1 MRYGTDSRV
10 PHPLTRVP
18 RPPRSTLPATIA
30 LPVLLGD
37 QIMPHTPSRITRL
50 DHVAPRL
57 RALFAAI
64 AMLTL
69 AGVTTSPASAQ
80 FGGRGGFA
88 QAFQPD
94 IMQRDVT
101 LMTSALGLEE
111 WQRPVVEALL
121 QDYMSNFNTGVEAL
135 KDRMKVASDDA
146 GKIAKSNG
154 GDAVLEKIMAP
165 LNSWRTEKTQMLDKF
180 MADLKSQL
188 GPQQLER
195 WPSFERAL
203 RRERLLPDGDLSGES
218 VDLFAVLTRMQ
229 LTPAEQEAVKQ
240 PLAAYELMLDEA
252 LVTRMTSIA
261 VLDRELSDAMAS
273 MNYDRGADIQ
283 DKVMVVRIGVRSAN
297 DAGIE
302 ALAAALGDRGDE
314 FRTRALEAGYP
325 DVFRPHPV
333 MILMQQAYALPSLS
347 PEQTSQIDAL
357 MSEFGTACRDAN
369 MKIYEAVRVDQPK
382 APRKRVQAA
391 ADRKSGAAGSAP
403 NTPQGANSTDPV
415 VKARIEREAMGAPFR
430 DRLLAILSDEQKAE
444 LPGGVKVETAENRKE
459 DPDAPVKKGRGAAK
473 VGIDS
478 EAMNAGENVKRRDQR
493 ATGDTK
499 RSGGKGQDEPPS
511 AKPE

>member
-1 MRYGTDSRV
+1 M
-10 PHPLTRVP
+10 P
-18 RPPRSTLPATIA
+18 R
-30 LPVLLGD
+30 
-37 QIMPHTPSRITRL
+37 TPSRIARL
-50 DHVAPRL
+50 DHIAPRL
-57 RALFAAI
+57 RSLFAAI
-64 AMLTL
+64 AMVTL
-69 AGVTTSPASAQ
+69 AGVATSPASAQ

-101 LMTSALGLEE
+101 LMTSSLGLEE

-146 GKIAKSNG
+146 GKLATSNG

-165 LNSWRTEKTQMLDKF
+165 LNSWRTEKTQMLEKF
-180 MADLKSQL
+180 MSDLKSQL

-302 ALAAALGDRGDE
+302 LLAAALGDRSEE

-333 MILMQQAYALPSLS
+333 MILMQQAYALPSLT

-391 ADRKSGAAGSAP
+391 ADRKSGASGSAP

-415 VKARIEREAMGAPFR
+415 VKARIERETMGAPFR
-430 DRLLAILSDEQKAE
+430 DRLLAILNDEQKAE
-444 LPGGVKVETAENRKE
+444 LPGGVKVESAENRKE
-459 DPDAPVKKGRGAAK
+459 DPAATPPQPKGRRASK
-473 VGIDS
+473 V
-478 EAMNAGENVKRRDQR
+478 EAGKDDLIPNENMKIRDQR
-493 ATGDTK
+493 ALGDTK
-499 RSGGKGQDEPPS
+499 SQGDKGQAEPS
-511 AKPE
+511 STKPE

>member
-1 MRYGTDSRV
+1 M
-10 PHPLTRVP
+10 P
-18 RPPRSTLPATIA
+18 R
-30 LPVLLGD
+30 
-37 QIMPHTPSRITRL
+37 TPSQIARIHTI
-50 DHVAPRL
+50 APRL

-64 AMLTL
+64 AMVTL
-69 AGVTTSPASAQ
+69 AGVATSPASAQ

-101 LMTSALGLEE
+101 LMTSSLGLEE
-111 WQRPVVEALL
+111 WQRPIVEALL

-146 GKIAKSNG
+146 GKLAKSNG

-180 MADLKSQL
+180 MSDLKSQL

-302 ALAAALGDRGDE
+302 SLAAALGDRADE

-391 ADRKSGAAGSAP
+391 ADRKSGASGSAP

-415 VKARIEREAMGAPFR
+415 VKARVERETMGAPFR

-444 LPGGVKVETAENRKE
+444 LPGGVKVESAENRKQ
-459 DPDAPVKKGRGAAK
+459 DAGAAPTQPKGRRAAK
-473 VGIDS
+473 V
-478 EAMNAGENVKRRDQR
+478 ENGKDDLIPNENMKTRDQR
-493 ATGDTK
+493 ALGDTK
-499 RSGGKGQDEPPS
+499 SQGANGQAEPQS
-511 AKPE
+511 TKPE

>member
-1 MRYGTDSRV
+1 
-10 PHPLTRVP
+10 
-18 RPPRSTLPATIA
+18 
-30 LPVLLGD
+30 
-37 QIMPHTPSRITRL
+37 MPHTPSRIARL

-64 AMLTL
+64 AMVTL
-69 AGVTTSPASAQ
+69 AGVATSPASAQ

-101 LMTSALGLEE
+101 LMTSSLGLEE

-146 GKIAKSNG
+146 GKLATSNG

-165 LNSWRTEKTQMLDKF
+165 LNSWRTEKTQMLEKF
-180 MADLKSQL
+180 MSDLKSQL

-302 ALAAALGDRGDE
+302 LLAAALGDRSEE

-391 ADRKSGAAGSAP
+391 ADRKSGASGSAP

-415 VKARIEREAMGAPFR
+415 VKARIERETMGAPFR
-430 DRLLAILSDEQKAE
+430 DRLLAILNDEQKAE
-444 LPGGVKVETAENRKE
+444 LPGGVKVESAENRKQ
-459 DPDAPVKKGRGAAK
+459 DPAATPPQPKGRRASK
-473 VGIDS
+473 V
-478 EAMNAGENVKRRDQR
+478 EAGKDDLIPNENMKTRDQR
-493 ATGDTK
+493 ALGDTK
-499 RSGGKGQDEPPS
+499 SQGDKGQAEPS
-511 AKPE
+511 STKPE

>member
-1 MRYGTDSRV
+1 M
-10 PHPLTRVP
+10 PL
-18 RPPRSTLPATIA
+18 
-30 LPVLLGD
+30 
-37 QIMPHTPSRITRL
+37 TPSRIARL
-50 DHVAPRL
+50 DHIAPRL

-64 AMLTL
+64 AMVTL
-69 AGVTTSPASAQ
+69 AGVATSPASAQ

-101 LMTSALGLEE
+101 LMTSSLGLEE
-111 WQRPVVEALL
+111 WQRPIVEALL

-135 KDRMKVASDDA
+135 KDRMKVASEDA
-146 GKIAKSNG
+146 GKVAKSNG

-165 LNSWRTEKTQMLDKF
+165 LNSWRTEKSQMLDKF
-180 MADLKSQL
+180 MSDLKSQL

-229 LTPAEQEAVKQ
+229 LTPAEQDAVKQ

-252 LVTRMTSIA
+252 LVTRTSSMA
-261 VLDRELSDAMAS
+261 VLDRELSDAMTS
-273 MNYDRGADIQ
+273 MNYERGADIQ

-302 ALAAALGDRGDE
+302 LLAAALGDRGDE

-357 MSEFGTACRDAN
+357 MTEFGTACREAN

-415 VKARIEREAMGAPFR
+415 VKARVERETMGAPFR
-430 DRLLAILSDEQKAE
+430 DRLLAILTDEQKAE
-444 LPGGVKVETAENRKE
+444 LPGGVKVESAETQKP
-459 DPDAPVKKGRGAAK
+459 DSDAPDTPKGRRAAK
-473 VGIDS
+473 VAVES
-478 EAMNAGENVKRRDQR
+478 EAPVAGSTGKGRDQR
-493 ATGDTK
+493 ALGDSK
-499 RSGGKGQDEPPS
+499 RSGSKSQAEPAT

>member
-1 MRYGTDSRV
+1 
-10 PHPLTRVP
+10 
-18 RPPRSTLPATIA
+18 
-30 LPVLLGD
+30 
-37 QIMPHTPSRITRL
+37 MPHTPSRIARL

-101 LMTSALGLEE
+101 LMTSSLGLEE

-135 KDRMKVASDDA
+135 KDRMKVASEDA
-146 GKIAKSNG
+146 GKVAKSNG
-154 GDAVLEKIMAP
+154 GDAILEKIMAP

-252 LVTRMTSIA
+252 LVTRTASIA
-261 VLDRELSDAMAS
+261 VLDRELSDAMSS

-302 ALAAALGDRGDE
+302 SLAAALGDRADE

-391 ADRKSGAAGSAP
+391 ADRKSGAAVSAP
-403 NTPQGANSTDPV
+403 NTPQGANATDPV
-415 VKARIEREAMGAPFR
+415 VKARVERETMGAPFR

-444 LPGGVKVETAENRKE
+444 LPGGVKVDSGENRKE

-473 VGIDS
+473 VGIES
-478 EAMNAGENVKRRDQR
+478 EALNAGETVKGRNQR
-493 ATGDTK
+493 AVGDTK
-499 RSGGKGQDEPPS
+499 RSGGKGQAEPPS

>member
-1 MRYGTDSRV
+1 M
-10 PHPLTRVP
+10 P
-18 RPPRSTLPATIA
+18 R
-30 LPVLLGD
+30 
-37 QIMPHTPSRITRL
+37 TPSRIARL
-50 DHVAPRL
+50 DHIAPRL
-57 RALFAAI
+57 RSLFAAI
-64 AMLTL
+64 AMVTL
-69 AGVTTSPASAQ
+69 AGVATSPASAQ

-101 LMTSALGLEE
+101 LMTSSLGLEE

-146 GKIAKSNG
+146 GKLATSNG

-165 LNSWRTEKTQMLDKF
+165 LNSWRTEKTQMLEKF
-180 MADLKSQL
+180 MSDLKSQL

-302 ALAAALGDRGDE
+302 LLAAALGDRSEE

-391 ADRKSGAAGSAP
+391 ADRKSGASGSAP

-415 VKARIEREAMGAPFR
+415 VKARIDRETMGAPFR
-430 DRLLAILSDEQKAE
+430 DRLLAILNDEQKAE
-444 LPGGVKVETAENRKE
+444 LPGGVKVESAENRKQ
-459 DPDAPVKKGRGAAK
+459 DPAATPPQPKGRRASK
-473 VGIDS
+473 V
-478 EAMNAGENVKRRDQR
+478 EAGKDDLIPNENMKIRDQR
-493 ATGDTK
+493 ALGDTK
-499 RSGGKGQDEPPS
+499 SQGDKGQAEPS
-511 AKPE
+511 STKPE

>member
-1 MRYGTDSRV
+1 M
-10 PHPLTRVP
+10 P
-18 RPPRSTLPATIA
+18 R
-30 LPVLLGD
+30 
-37 QIMPHTPSRITRL
+37 TPSQIARL
-50 DHVAPRL
+50 HTIAPRL

-64 AMLTL
+64 AMVTL
-69 AGVTTSPASAQ
+69 AGVATSPASAQ

-101 LMTSALGLEE
+101 LMTSSLGLEE
-111 WQRPVVEALL
+111 WQRPIVEALL

-229 LTPAEQEAVKQ
+229 LTPAEQDAVKQ

-302 ALAAALGDRGDE
+302 ALAAALGDRSEE

-391 ADRKSGAAGSAP
+391 ADRKSGASGSAP

-415 VKARIEREAMGAPFR
+415 VKARIDREAMGAPFR

-444 LPGGVKVETAENRKE
+444 LPGGVKVESAENRKQ
-459 DPDAPVKKGRGAAK
+459 DAGATPPQPKGRRASQ
-473 VGIDS
+473 V
-478 EAMNAGENVKRRDQR
+478 EAGKDDLSPNENMKTRDQR
-493 ATGDTK
+493 ALGDTK
-499 RSGGKGQDEPPS
+499 SQGDKGQAEPQS
-511 AKPE
+511 TKPE

>member
-1 MRYGTDSRV
+1 M
-10 PHPLTRVP
+10 P
-18 RPPRSTLPATIA
+18 R
-30 LPVLLGD
+30 
-37 QIMPHTPSRITRL
+37 TPSPIARL
-50 DHVAPRL
+50 HNIAPRL
-57 RALFAAI
+57 RALLAAI
-64 AMLTL
+64 AMVTL
-69 AGVTTSPASAQ
+69 AGVATSPASAQ

-101 LMTSALGLEE
+101 LMTSSLGLEE
-111 WQRPVVEALL
+111 WQRPIVEALL

-146 GKIAKSNG
+146 GKLAKSNG

-180 MADLKSQL
+180 MSDLKSQL

-302 ALAAALGDRGDE
+302 SLAAALGDRADE

-357 MSEFGTACRDAN
+357 MSEFGAACRDAN

-391 ADRKSGAAGSAP
+391 ADRKSGASGSAP

-415 VKARIEREAMGAPFR
+415 VKARIERETMGAPFR

-444 LPGGVKVETAENRKE
+444 LPGGVKVESAENRKQ
-459 DPDAPVKKGRGAAK
+459 DAGAAPTQPKGRRAAK
-473 VGIDS
+473 VEGGKDDLIP
-478 EAMNAGENVKRRDQR
+478 NENMKTRDQR
-493 ATGDTK
+493 ALGDTK
-499 RSGGKGQDEPPS
+499 SQGANGQAEPQS
-511 AKPE
+511 TKPE

>member
-1 MRYGTDSRV
+1 M
-10 PHPLTRVP
+10 P
-18 RPPRSTLPATIA
+18 R
-30 LPVLLGD
+30 
-37 QIMPHTPSRITRL
+37 TPSRIARL
-50 DHVAPRL
+50 DHIAPRL

-64 AMLTL
+64 AMVTL
-69 AGVTTSPASAQ
+69 AGVATSPASAQ

-101 LMTSALGLEE
+101 LMTSSLGLEE

-135 KDRMKVASDDA
+135 KDRMKLASEDA

-165 LNSWRTEKTQMLDKF
+165 LNSWRTEKTQMLEKF
-180 MADLKSQL
+180 MSDLKSQL

-302 ALAAALGDRGDE
+302 LLAAALGDRGDE

-391 ADRKSGAAGSAP
+391 ADRKSGASGSAP

-415 VKARIEREAMGAPFR
+415 VKARVERETMGAPFR

-444 LPGGVKVETAENRKE
+444 LPGGVKVETAENRQE
-459 DPDAPVKKGRGAAK
+459 DPDRPAKKGRSAAK
-473 VGIDS
+473 VGDS
-478 EAMNAGENVKRRDQR
+478 EAMRAGDNVKGRDQR
-493 ATGDTK
+493 AIGDTK
-499 RSGGKGQDEPPS
+499 RSGGMSQAEPTS

>member
-1 MRYGTDSRV
+1 M
-10 PHPLTRVP
+10 P
-18 RPPRSTLPATIA
+18 R
-30 LPVLLGD
+30 
-37 QIMPHTPSRITRL
+37 TPSRIARL
-50 DHVAPRL
+50 DHIAPRL

-64 AMLTL
+64 AMVTL
-69 AGVTTSPASAQ
+69 AGVATSPASAQ

-101 LMTSALGLEE
+101 LMTSSLGLEE

-135 KDRMKVASDDA
+135 KDRMKLASEDA

-218 VDLFAVLTRMQ
+218 IDLFAVLARMQ
-229 LTPAEQEAVKQ
+229 LTPSEQEAVKQ

-252 LVTRMTSIA
+252 LVTRTASIA
-261 VLDRELSDAMAS
+261 VLDRELSDAMSS

-302 ALAAALGDRGDE
+302 LLAAALGDRADE

-357 MSEFGTACRDAN
+357 MSEFGAACRDAN

-391 ADRKSGAAGSAP
+391 ADRKSGASGSAP

-415 VKARIEREAMGAPFR
+415 VKARVDRETMGAPFR
-430 DRLLAILSDEQKAE
+430 DRLMAILNDEQKAE
-444 LPGGVKVETAENRKE
+444 LPGGVKVESAENRKQ
-459 DPDAPVKKGRGAAK
+459 DAGATPPQPKGRRASK
-473 VGIDS
+473 V
-478 EAMNAGENVKRRDQR
+478 EAGKDDLIPNENMKTRDQR
-493 ATGDTK
+493 ALGDTK
-499 RSGGKGQDEPPS
+499 SQGDKGQAEPQS
-511 AKPE
+511 TKPE

>member
-1 MRYGTDSRV
+1 M
-10 PHPLTRVP
+10 P
-18 RPPRSTLPATIA
+18 R
-30 LPVLLGD
+30 
-37 QIMPHTPSRITRL
+37 TPSPIARL
-50 DHVAPRL
+50 HNIAPRL
-57 RALFAAI
+57 RALLAAI
-64 AMLTL
+64 AMVTL
-69 AGVTTSPASAQ
+69 AGVATSPASAQ

-101 LMTSALGLEE
+101 LMTSSLGLEE
-111 WQRPVVEALL
+111 WQRPIVEALL

-146 GKIAKSNG
+146 GKLAKSNG

-229 LTPAEQEAVKQ
+229 LTPAEQDAVKQ

-302 ALAAALGDRGDE
+302 SLAAALGDRADE

-391 ADRKSGAAGSAP
+391 ADRKSGASGSAP

-415 VKARIEREAMGAPFR
+415 VKARIERETMGAPFR

-444 LPGGVKVETAENRKE
+444 LPGGVKVESAENRKQ
-459 DPDAPVKKGRGAAK
+459 DAGAAPTQPKGRRAAK
-473 VGIDS
+473 VEGGKDDLIP
-478 EAMNAGENVKRRDQR
+478 NENMKTRDQR
-493 ATGDTK
+493 ALGDTK
-499 RSGGKGQDEPPS
+499 SQGANGQAEPQS
-511 AKPE
+511 TKPE

>member
-1 MRYGTDSRV
+1 
-10 PHPLTRVP
+10 
-18 RPPRSTLPATIA
+18 
-30 LPVLLGD
+30 
-37 QIMPHTPSRITRL
+37 
-50 DHVAPRL
+50 
-57 RALFAAI
+57 
-64 AMLTL
+64 
-69 AGVTTSPASAQ
+69 
-80 FGGRGGFA
+80 
-88 QAFQPD
+88 
-94 IMQRDVT
+94 
-101 LMTSALGLEE
+101 
-111 WQRPVVEALL
+111 
-121 QDYMSNFNTGVEAL
+121 
-135 KDRMKVASDDA
+135 
-146 GKIAKSNG
+146 
-154 GDAVLEKIMAP
+154 
-165 LNSWRTEKTQMLDKF
+165 MLDKF

-229 LTPAEQEAVKQ
+229 LTPAEQDAVKQ

-261 VLDRELSDAMAS
+261 VLDRELSDAMTS

-302 ALAAALGDRGDE
+302 ALAAALGDRSEE

-391 ADRKSGAAGSAP
+391 ADRKSGASGSAP

-415 VKARIEREAMGAPFR
+415 VKARIDREAMGAPFR

-444 LPGGVKVETAENRKE
+444 LPGGVKVESNENRKQ
-459 DPDAPVKKGRGAAK
+459 DAAAVPPQTKGRRAVK
-473 VGIDS
+473 
-478 EAMNAGENVKRRDQR
+478 EADNDALIPNENMKTRDQR
-493 ATGDTK
+493 ALSGTK
-499 RSGGKGQDEPPS
+499 SQGANGQAEPPS
-511 AKPE
+511 TKPE

>member
-1 MRYGTDSRV
+1 M
-10 PHPLTRVP
+10 P
-18 RPPRSTLPATIA
+18 R
-30 LPVLLGD
+30 
-37 QIMPHTPSRITRL
+37 TPSRIARL
-50 DHVAPRL
+50 DHIAPRL
-57 RALFAAI
+57 RSLFAAI
-64 AMLTL
+64 AMVTL
-69 AGVTTSPASAQ
+69 AGVATSPASAQ

-101 LMTSALGLEE
+101 LMTSSLGLEE

-146 GKIAKSNG
+146 GKLATSNG

-165 LNSWRTEKTQMLDKF
+165 LNSWRTEKTQMLEKF
-180 MADLKSQL
+180 MSDLKSQL

-302 ALAAALGDRGDE
+302 LLAAALGDRSEE

-333 MILMQQAYALPSLS
+333 MILMQQAYALPSLT

-391 ADRKSGAAGSAP
+391 ADRKSGASGSAP

-415 VKARIEREAMGAPFR
+415 VKARIERETMGAPFR
-430 DRLLAILSDEQKAE
+430 DRLLAILNDEQKAE
-444 LPGGVKVETAENRKE
+444 LPGGVKVESAENRKQ
-459 DPDAPVKKGRGAAK
+459 DPAATPPQPKGRRASK
-473 VGIDS
+473 V
-478 EAMNAGENVKRRDQR
+478 EAGKDDLIPNENIKIRDQR
-493 ATGDTK
+493 ALGDTK
-499 RSGGKGQDEPPS
+499 SQGDKGQAEPS
-511 AKPE
+511 STKPE

>member
-1 MRYGTDSRV
+1 
-10 PHPLTRVP
+10 
-18 RPPRSTLPATIA
+18 
-30 LPVLLGD
+30 
-37 QIMPHTPSRITRL
+37 MPHTPSRITRL

-101 LMTSALGLEE
+101 LMTSSLGLEE

-165 LNSWRTEKTQMLDKF
+165 LNSWRTEKTQMLEKF
-180 MADLKSQL
+180 MSDLKSQL

-357 MSEFGTACRDAN
+357 MSEFGAACRDAN

-391 ADRKSGAAGSAP
+391 ADRKSGASGSAP

-415 VKARIEREAMGAPFR
+415 VKARVDRETMGAPFR
-430 DRLLAILSDEQKAE
+430 DRLMAILNDEQKAE
-444 LPGGVKVETAENRKE
+444 LPGGVKVDSAENRK
-459 DPDAPVKKGRGAAK
+459 PDAGATPPQTKGRRASK
-473 VGIDS
+473 V
-478 EAMNAGENVKRRDQR
+478 EAGKDDLIPNESMKTRDQR
-493 ATGDTK
+493 ALGDTK
-499 RSGGKGQDEPPS
+499 SQGDKGQAEPS
-511 AKPE
+511 STKPE

>member
-1 MRYGTDSRV
+1 M
-10 PHPLTRVP
+10 P
-18 RPPRSTLPATIA
+18 R
-30 LPVLLGD
+30 
-37 QIMPHTPSRITRL
+37 TPSRIARL
-50 DHVAPRL
+50 DHIAPRL
-57 RALFAAI
+57 RSLFAAI
-64 AMLTL
+64 AMVTL
-69 AGVTTSPASAQ
+69 AGVATSPASAQ

-101 LMTSALGLEE
+101 LMTSSLGLEE

-146 GKIAKSNG
+146 GKLATSNG

-165 LNSWRTEKTQMLDKF
+165 LNSWRTEKTQMLEKF
-180 MADLKSQL
+180 MSDLKSQL

-302 ALAAALGDRGDE
+302 LLAAALGDRSEE

-333 MILMQQAYALPSLS
+333 MILMQQAYALPSLT

-391 ADRKSGAAGSAP
+391 ADRKSGASGSAP

-415 VKARIEREAMGAPFR
+415 VKARIDRETMGAPFR
-430 DRLLAILSDEQKAE
+430 DRLLAILNDEQKAE
-444 LPGGVKVETAENRKE
+444 LPGGVKVESAENRKQ
-459 DPDAPVKKGRGAAK
+459 DPAATPPQPKGRRASK
-473 VGIDS
+473 V
-478 EAMNAGENVKRRDQR
+478 EAGKDDLIPNENMKIRDQR
-493 ATGDTK
+493 ALGDTK
-499 RSGGKGQDEPPS
+499 SQGDKGQAEPS
-511 AKPE
+511 STKPE

>member
-1 MRYGTDSRV
+1 
-10 PHPLTRVP
+10 
-18 RPPRSTLPATIA
+18 
-30 LPVLLGD
+30 
-37 QIMPHTPSRITRL
+37 
-50 DHVAPRL
+50 
-57 RALFAAI
+57 
-64 AMLTL
+64 
-69 AGVTTSPASAQ
+69 
-80 FGGRGGFA
+80 
-88 QAFQPD
+88 
-94 IMQRDVT
+94 
-101 LMTSALGLEE
+101 
-111 WQRPVVEALL
+111 
-121 QDYMSNFNTGVEAL
+121 
-135 KDRMKVASDDA
+135 
-146 GKIAKSNG
+146 
-154 GDAVLEKIMAP
+154 MAP
-165 LNSWRTEKTQMLDKF
+165 LNSWRTEKSQMLDKF

-229 LTPAEQEAVKQ
+229 LTPAEQDAVKQ

-252 LVTRMTSIA
+252 LVTRTASMA
-261 VLDRELSDAMAS
+261 VLDRELSDAMSS

-302 ALAAALGDRGDE
+302 LLAAALGDRADE

-357 MSEFGTACRDAN
+357 MTEFGAACRDAN

-403 NTPQGANSTDPV
+403 STPQGANATDPV
-415 VKARIEREAMGAPFR
+415 VKARVERETMGAPFR

-444 LPGGVKVETAENRKE
+444 LPGGVKVESGENRKE
-459 DPDAPVKKGRGAAK
+459 DPDAPVKKGRGATK
-473 VGIDS
+473 VSVDS
-478 EAMNAGENVKRRDQR
+478 EALNAGETAKGRDQR
-493 ATGDTK
+493 ALGDTK
-499 RSGGKGQDEPPS
+499 RSGGKGQTAPPS
-511 AKPE
+511 DKPE

>member
-1 MRYGTDSRV
+1 M
-10 PHPLTRVP
+10 
-18 RPPRSTLPATIA
+18 
-30 LPVLLGD
+30 
-37 QIMPHTPSRITRL
+37 
-50 DHVAPRL
+50 
-57 RALFAAI
+57 
-64 AMLTL
+64 
-69 AGVTTSPASAQ
+69 
-80 FGGRGGFA
+80 
-88 QAFQPD
+88 
-94 IMQRDVT
+94 
-101 LMTSALGLEE
+101 
-111 WQRPVVEALL
+111 
-121 QDYMSNFNTGVEAL
+121 
-135 KDRMKVASDDA
+135 
-146 GKIAKSNG
+146 
-154 GDAVLEKIMAP
+154 LEK
-165 LNSWRTEKTQMLDKF
+165 F
-180 MADLKSQL
+180 MSDLKSQL

-302 ALAAALGDRGDE
+302 LLAAALGDRSEE

-333 MILMQQAYALPSLS
+333 MILMQQAYALPSLT

-391 ADRKSGAAGSAP
+391 ADRKSGASGSAP

-415 VKARIEREAMGAPFR
+415 VKARIDRETMGAPFR
-430 DRLLAILSDEQKAE
+430 DRLLAILNDEQKAE
-444 LPGGVKVETAENRKE
+444 LPGGVKVESAENRKQ
-459 DPDAPVKKGRGAAK
+459 DPAATPPQPKGRRASK
-473 VGIDS
+473 V
-478 EAMNAGENVKRRDQR
+478 EAGKDDLIPNENMKTRDQR
-493 ATGDTK
+493 ALGDTK
-499 RSGGKGQDEPPS
+499 SQGDKGQAEPS
-511 AKPE
+511 STKPE

>member
-1 MRYGTDSRV
+1 M
-10 PHPLTRVP
+10 P
-18 RPPRSTLPATIA
+18 R
-30 LPVLLGD
+30 
-37 QIMPHTPSRITRL
+37 TPSRIARL
-50 DHVAPRL
+50 DHIAPRL

-64 AMLTL
+64 AMVTL
-69 AGVTTSPASAQ
+69 AGVATSPASAQ

-101 LMTSALGLEE
+101 LMTSSLGLEE

-403 NTPQGANSTDPV
+403 NTPQGANATDPV
-415 VKARIEREAMGAPFR
+415 VKARVERETMGAPFR

-444 LPGGVKVETAENRKE
+444 LPGGVKVESGENRKE
-459 DPDAPVKKGRGAAK
+459 DPDAPTKKGRGAAK
-473 VGIDS
+473 VGVES
-478 EAMNAGENVKRRDQR
+478 EALNAGENMKGRDQR
-493 ATGDTK
+493 AVGDTK
-499 RSGGKGQDEPPS
+499 RSGGKGQAEPPS

>member
-1 MRYGTDSRV
+1 
-10 PHPLTRVP
+10 
-18 RPPRSTLPATIA
+18 
-30 LPVLLGD
+30 
-37 QIMPHTPSRITRL
+37 MPHTPSRIARL

-64 AMLTL
+64 AMVTL

-101 LMTSALGLEE
+101 LMTSSLGLEE

-146 GKIAKSNG
+146 GKLATSNG

-165 LNSWRTEKTQMLDKF
+165 LNSWRTEKTQMLEKF
-180 MADLKSQL
+180 MSDLKSQL

-302 ALAAALGDRGDE
+302 LLAAALGDRSEE

-333 MILMQQAYALPSLS
+333 MILMQQAYALPSLT

-391 ADRKSGAAGSAP
+391 ADRKSGASGSAP

-415 VKARIEREAMGAPFR
+415 VKARIDRETMGAPFR
-430 DRLLAILSDEQKAE
+430 DRLLAILNDEQKAE
-444 LPGGVKVETAENRKE
+444 LPGGVKVESAENRKQ
-459 DPDAPVKKGRGAAK
+459 DPAATPPQPKGRRASK
-473 VGIDS
+473 V
-478 EAMNAGENVKRRDQR
+478 EAGKDDLIPNENMKIRDQR
-493 ATGDTK
+493 ALGDTK
-499 RSGGKGQDEPPS
+499 SQGDKGQAEPS
-511 AKPE
+511 STKPE

>member
-1 MRYGTDSRV
+1 M
-10 PHPLTRVP
+10 P
-18 RPPRSTLPATIA
+18 R
-30 LPVLLGD
+30 
-37 QIMPHTPSRITRL
+37 TPSRIARL
-50 DHVAPRL
+50 DHIAPRL
-57 RALFAAI
+57 RSLFAAI
-64 AMLTL
+64 AMVTL
-69 AGVTTSPASAQ
+69 AGVATSPASAQ

-101 LMTSALGLEE
+101 LMTSSLGLEE

-146 GKIAKSNG
+146 GKLATSNG

-165 LNSWRTEKTQMLDKF
+165 LNSWRTEKTQMLEKF
-180 MADLKSQL
+180 MSDLKSQL

-302 ALAAALGDRGDE
+302 LLAAALGDRSEE

-333 MILMQQAYALPSLS
+333 MILMQQAYALPSLT

-369 MKIYEAVRVDQPK
+369 MKIYDAVRVDQPK

-391 ADRKSGAAGSAP
+391 ADRKSGASGSAP

-415 VKARIEREAMGAPFR
+415 VKARIDRETMGAPFR
-430 DRLLAILSDEQKAE
+430 DRLLAILNDEQKAE
-444 LPGGVKVETAENRKE
+444 LPGGVKVESAENRKQ
-459 DPDAPVKKGRGAAK
+459 DPAATPPQPKGRRASK
-473 VGIDS
+473 V
-478 EAMNAGENVKRRDQR
+478 EAGKDDLIPNENMKIRDQR
-493 ATGDTK
+493 ALGDTK
-499 RSGGKGQDEPPS
+499 SQGDKGQAEPS
-511 AKPE
+511 STKPE